1 MLDKVLE
8 TCKRLSNSSLYVT
21 INEDRIKEVAKK
33 LEGLE
38 FKHWIVKTE
47 NRLLKLPIEDQVNF
61 LLIFDSI
68 DFSFWGN
75 PKWTVELKSGKKED
89 GAYALM
95 EALLEYFED
104 TKNLDFTKVSFEEFK
119 KILKGNVEIPLLEE
133 RYNIVQNVSKVVNEK
148 MKSSFYDYIK
158 DVHDDKTLFEIIIN
172 NFKSFEDKRMVE
184 CQEVYFYKLAQLLTS
199 DILSLR
205 KEAENID
212 VDLSN
217 LKGCSDYKIPQILRG
232 LGVINYSEE
241 LSNMVDNKKILG
253 ENSRFEVEIRA
264 SVIVSID
271 RIKEELNG
279 RLLSI
284 EINDLL
290 WELSHDKAI
299 ELKPYHLTRTTSY

>member
-1 MLDKVLE
+1 MLEKVLE

-21 INEDRIKEVAKK
+21 INEDRIKKVAKK

-38 FKHWIVKTE
+38 FKHWIVKTN

-75 PKWTVELKSGKKED
+75 PKWTVELKNGKKED

-95 EALLEYFED
+95 ESLLEYFED
-104 TKNLDFTKVSFEEFK
+104 TKNLDFTKVSFEDFK
-119 KILKGNVEIPLLEE
+119 DILKGNIEIPLLEE
-133 RYNIVQNVSKVVNEK
+133 RYKIVQNVSRVVNEK
-148 MKSSFYDYIK
+148 MNSSFYNYIK
-158 DVHDDKTLFEIIIN
+158 DVHDDKTLFNIIVN

-184 CQEVYFYKLAQLLTS
+184 CQNVYFYKLAQLLTS

-205 KEAENID
+205 KEAEKID

-232 LGVINYSEE
+232 LGVINYSDE

-264 SVIVSID
+264 AVIVSID

-279 RLLSI
+279 KLLSI

>member
-8 TCKRLSNSSLYVT
+8 TCKRLNSSSLYVT
-21 INEDRIKEVAKK
+21 INKEKVKEVAKK
-33 LEGLE
+33 LEE
-38 FKHWIVKTE
+38 FEFEHWIIKTK
-47 NRLLKLPIEDQVNF
+47 NRLLNYPIEDQVNF

-75 PKWTVELKSGKKED
+75 PKWTVKLKSGKKED

-95 EALLEYFED
+95 ESLLEYFED

-119 KILKGNVEIPLLEE
+119 EILKGNVEIPLLEE
-133 RYNIVQNVSKVVNEK
+133 RYNIVQNISKVVNEK
-148 MKSSFYDYIK
+148 MNSSFYNYIK
-158 DVHDDKTLFEIIIN
+158 DVHDDKTLFNIIID
-172 NFKSFEDKRMVE
+172 NFKTFEDKRMVE
-184 CQEVYFYKLAQLLTS
+184 CKEIYFYKLAQLLTS

-205 KEAENID
+205 KEAEKIN

-264 SVIVSID
+264 AVIVSID
-271 RIKEELNG
+271 KIKEELNG

-290 WELSHDKAI
+290 WELSHDKVI